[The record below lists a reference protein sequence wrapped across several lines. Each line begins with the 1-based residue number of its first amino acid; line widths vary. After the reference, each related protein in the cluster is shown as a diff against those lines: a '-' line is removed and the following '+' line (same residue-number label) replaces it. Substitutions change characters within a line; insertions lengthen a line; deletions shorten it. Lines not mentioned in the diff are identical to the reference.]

1 MNDVI
6 FGFRLIFEFKKAL
19 APMCRP
25 TKSRLDSKPKDNNS
39 SLVSFDSDIWMKEDD
54 KLLLLAFIGPTQ
66 LNYFSG
72 WF

>member
-1 MNDVI
+1 MI
-6 FGFRLIFEFKKAL
+6 LFWFKNEIWLQKPL

-25 TKSRLDSKPKDNNS
+25 TKSGLDSKPEDNNS
-39 SLVSFDSDIWMKEDD
+39 SLVSFDIWMKEDD
-54 KLLLLAFIGPTQ
+54 KLLLLGPTQ

>member
-1 MNDVI
+1 MKFDC
-6 FGFRLIFEFKKAL
+6 KKAL

-54 KLLLLAFIGPTQ
+54 KLLLLAIIGPTQ

>member
-1 MNDVI
+1 MI
-6 FGFRLIFEFKKAL
+6 LFWFKNEIWMQKSL

-54 KLLLLAFIGPTQ
+54 KLLLLAIIGPTQ